1 VERINPTGDVR
12 IALLTYYVTVYRPA
26 QTIDV
31 ELGGLVPGDPVLV
44 CQMFAGIEPILGRP
58 LLEQLGDAQL
68 TNRIDHRVTCWY
80 RKELTVAMFIEFD
93 DETMKRH
100 LEILNIRDRG
110 LGHRYQ
116 ELYCQ
121 ERVS

>member
-12 IALLTYYVTVYRPA
+12 IGLLNYYVNVYRPA
-26 QTIDV
+26 QVIDV
-31 ELGGLVPGDPVLV
+31 DLGGLVPGDPVLV
-44 CQMFAGIEPILGRP
+44 CQMFAGIEPVLGRP
-58 LLEQLGDAQL
+58 LEEELGTDQV

-80 RKELTVAMFIEFD
+80 RAELTVAMFIEFVD
-93 DETMKRH
+93 GLVTRH

-110 LGHRYQ
+110 LGHRYL

-121 ERVS
+121 ERV